1 MGGIPHQHNYM
12 YQSPN
17 NGNSAIMGTTMVH
30 LESISQR
37 IFQQRGQMQQESRAP
52 NGNYIG
58 FTGRPLENINDRY
71 INPKI
76 EEELKDFKKEIE
88 EKFAK
93 SKLKA
98 FQFPLKKKN
107 NSKITK
113 LPNPNMR
120 SARYG
125 DKNSETERSDG
136 NNSSIGGSVD
146 RRGNNQSQ
154 FISY

>member
-1 MGGIPHQHNYM
+1 MAPEM
-12 YQSPN
+12 
-17 NGNSAIMGTTMVH
+17 
-30 LESISQR
+30 
-37 IFQQRGQMQQESRAP
+37 RAP

-88 EKFAK
+88 EKFQK
-93 SKLKA
+93 SKLKT
-98 FQFPLKKKN
+98 FSFPLKKK
-107 NSKITK
+107 KTMTK

-125 DKNSETERSDG
+125 DKNSETERSEG
-136 NNSSIGGSVD
+136 NSSSIGGSVD
-146 RRGNNQSQ
+146 RRGNN
-154 FISY
+154 